1 MRPIRRIASLA
12 LAASLAV
19 GGLTLISSTAASAA
33 PTGYR
38 QFNSCGA
45 SAAGFARCLAIV
57 RAPATSSS
65 ASLSAVSPAATSPS
79 GKSPTNLISAYGL
92 PSSTAGSGQTVAI
105 VDAYDDP
112 YAEADLAVY
121 RSYYGLSACTTANG
135 CFKKVSQTG
144 STTSLPAANASWSQ
158 EISLDIDMVS
168 AVCPN
173 CKILLVEATTA
184 SFANLGTAVNEA
196 AALGANAISN
206 SYGSTGD
213 ARDTVYGSYY
223 NHPGIAV
230 TASSGD
236 SGYGTSYPAS
246 SHYVTAVGGT
256 TLTAASSTT
265 RGWTETVWSGAGSGC
280 SSYNTAL
287 TGAASFS
294 TGCSGRAEADVSA
307 VADPATG
314 VSVYDSY
321 AYAGASGWLT
331 FGGTSVSSPIIASV
345 YALAGNT
352 ASIDNNYPY
361 THSTSLY
368 DVTSGSN
375 GTCTTSAWCTART
388 GWDGPTGLG
397 TPNGIGAF

>member
-1 MRPIRRIASLA
+1 MRFFHRVTSSAT
-12 LAASLAV
+12 AAILAV
-19 GGLTLISSTAASAA
+19 GGLALASATPAQAKPLGFKQTNACAAA
-33 PTGYR
+33 P
-38 QFNSCGA
+38 
-45 SAAGFARCLAIV
+45 AGFARCMAVVRTKITALTASGDAIT
-57 RAPATSSS
+57 PN
-65 ASLSAVSPAATSPS
+65 ATSPS
-79 GKSPTNLISAYGL
+79 GKSPANLVSAYSL

-105 VDAYDDP
+105 VDAYNDP

-121 RSYYGLSACTTANG
+121 RSYFGLSACTTANG
-135 CFKKVSQTG
+135 CFKKVNQTG
-144 STTSLPAANASWSQ
+144 GTSYPTNSASWSE

-206 SYGSTGD
+206 SYGSSSD
-213 ARDTVYGSYY
+213 ASDATYGSYY
-223 NHPGIAV
+223 NHSGIAV

-236 SGYGTSYPAS
+236 SGYGASYPAS

-265 RGWTETVWSGAGSGC
+265 RGWTETAWSSAGSGC
-280 SSYNTAL
+280 STYNTVL
-287 TGAASFS
+287 TGQASFS
-294 TGCSGRAEADVSA
+294 TGCTKRAEADVSA

-321 AYAGASGWLT
+321 AYLGSSGWLT

-345 YALAGNT
+345 FALAGNA

-361 THSTSLY
+361 TNYTSLY

-375 GTCTTSAWCTART
+375 GTCTTSQWCTARA

-397 TPNGIGAF
+397 TPNGVGAF

>member
-12 LAASLAV
+12 LAATLAA
-19 GGLTLISSTAASAA
+19 GGLTLSTSTAAPAA
-33 PTGYR
+33 PIKYR

-45 SAAGFARCLAIV
+45 AAAGFARCMAV
-57 RAPATSSS
+57 ARVAVK
-65 ASLSAVSPAATSPS
+65 AVSPAATSPS
-79 GKSPTNLISAYGL
+79 GKSPANLISAYAL
-92 PSSTAGSGQTVAI
+92 PSATAGSGQTVAI

-112 YAEADLAVY
+112 YAESDLAVY
-121 RSYYGLSACTTANG
+121 RSYFGLPACTTANG

-144 STTSLPAANASWSQ
+144 SSTSLPAANASWSQ

-173 CKILLVEATTA
+173 CKILLVEATSA

-213 ARDTVYGSYY
+213 ARDTTYGSYY

-236 SGYGTSYPAS
+236 SGYGASYPAS

-256 TLTAASSTT
+256 TLTTASTA
-265 RGWTETVWSGAGSGC
+265 RGWAQTAWSGAGSGC
-280 SSYNTAL
+280 STYNTAL
-287 TGAASFS
+287 TGASTFG
-294 TGCSGRAEADVSA
+294 TGCANRAEADVSA
-307 VADPATG
+307 VANPSTG
-314 VSVYDSY
+314 VAVYDST
-321 AYAGASGWLT
+321 AYQGYVGWMV

-352 ASIDNNYPY
+352 GSIDNNYPY
-361 THSTSLY
+361 AHAGSLW

-375 GTCTTSAWCTART
+375 GSCPTTQWCNART

>member
-1 MRPIRRIASLA
+1 
-12 LAASLAV
+12 
-19 GGLTLISSTAASAA
+19 
-33 PTGYR
+33 
-38 QFNSCGA
+38 
-45 SAAGFARCLAIV
+45 
-57 RAPATSSS
+57 
-65 ASLSAVSPAATSPS
+65 VSPAATSPS

-92 PSSTAGSGQTVAI
+92 PSATAGSGQTVAI

-121 RSYYGLSACTTANG
+121 RSYYGLPACTTANG

-173 CKILLVEATTA
+173 CNILLVEATSA

-196 AALGANAISN
+196 AALGADAISN

-213 ARDTVYGSYY
+213 AQDSVYGSYY

-236 SGYGTSYPAS
+236 SGYGASYPAS

-256 TLTAASSTT
+256 TLTADSST
-265 RGWTETVWSGAGSGC
+265 RGWTETAWSGAGSGC

-294 TGCSGRAEADVSA
+294 TGCTRRAEADVSA
-307 VADPATG
+307 VANPSTG

-331 FGGTSVSSPIIASV
+331 FGGTSVSAPIIASV

-352 ASIDNNYPY
+352 ADIDNNYPY
-361 THSTSLY
+361 THSTSLN

-375 GTCTTSAWCTART
+375 GTCSTSAWCTARA